1 MVAFLVFVI
10 LVLIIGLYSMG
21 SLVIFV
27 FNKSSITQVN
37 IHVSLVCNK
46 KIYIKNVYF
55 DSPSVGEAAAAA
67 VLDKSDCV
75 NLCLLIKR
83 GMVDSHCSSFCIKI
97 TQRGMLPLG
106 LRGLIHT
113 LDMAAV
119 LPPSV

>member
-21 SLVIFV
+21 SLV
-27 FNKSSITQVN
+27 SSITQVN

-67 VLDKSDCV
+67 VLDKSECAKTV
-75 NLCLLIKR
+75 
-83 GMVDSHCSSFCIKI
+83 
-97 TQRGMLPLG
+97 
-106 LRGLIHT
+106 
-113 LDMAAV
+113 
-119 LPPSV
+119 

>member
-21 SLVIFV
+21 SLVIFF

-46 KIYIKNVYF
+46 KKYIKNIYF

-67 VLDKSDCV
+67 VLDKSECAKTV
-75 NLCLLIKR
+75 
-83 GMVDSHCSSFCIKI
+83 
-97 TQRGMLPLG
+97 
-106 LRGLIHT
+106 
-113 LDMAAV
+113 
-119 LPPSV
+119 